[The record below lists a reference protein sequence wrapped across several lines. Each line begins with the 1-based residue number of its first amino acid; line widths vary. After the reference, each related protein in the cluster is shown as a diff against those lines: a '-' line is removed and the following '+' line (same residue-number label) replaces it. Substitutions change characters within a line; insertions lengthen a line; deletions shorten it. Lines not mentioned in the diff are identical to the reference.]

1 MYRSYDGDIVQYH
14 YFTIIED
21 LGLVHATLKEF
32 EKGGFTLKTD
42 QMFCV
47 HTTPE
52 EFKHGASL

>member
-32 EKGGFTLKTD
+32 ENGSNVLRPHCAGGI
-42 QMFCV
+42 
-47 HTTPE
+47 
-52 EFKHGASL
+52 